1 MLAPRASTA
10 FVCLRCELKRSRG
23 RPPACTPRPRPSHA
37 SFSTT
42 ARRHDADDVR
52 IQTNADDVRIQAPGE
67 PPAQTDAHDVRIQAN
82 AHDVR
87 IQANAHDVRIQANAH
102 DVKIQ
107 ANAHDVRIQANA
119 ANTPV
124 RISKEYMRKG
134 KVFRQRKA
142 KLGMTRM
149 DEDADILVINEA
161 PQPDDAEKTQPEP
174 LEPISVPDILSSL
187 QQEGAPVTN
196 EDVARQL
203 DSLRPARDH
212 ADEPHYVTTAD
223 FVKLVAALTRGFTTT
238 QLSHYCSAAKS
249 IKQDTLY
256 KVVKASV
263 KATKRSEWHPT
274 TTSIEKRLPGV
285 ETIKKPK
292 QKAKSIRKAT
302 LVDKILRDVWKLELL
317 EEMEA
322 PGELELRL
330 KEWELKLLHAGAND
344 SNLARIAKIR
354 NAKVEIHWP
363 TNVLRI
369 TADKNTA
376 EYTAND
382 VEAAL
387 SKTHTTSLHLN
398 RWVALLNLPNSL
410 PNDGLAASLPADY
423 VSSLTGAHIYPTDP
437 FTLKIH
443 GLNETS
449 VAEAKRTL
457 IRLLPFK
464 ESATRTIDTQRLD
477 AARYDSYLLPTFNET
492 KSLDYAYRDL
502 SLGRWALPVT
512 RSADTTPLE
521 EHQESQ
527 EKFKPKLNPDQ
538 STHGLVNRVVSF
550 MRPPVDGSFTGS
562 ESTPRNRQTGYWA
575 LEPEYKVSADF
586 GQALFSLEDSDPNKV
601 VEAAA
606 DSGRSPFQPAIP
618 GLGSLLA
625 SSEFQN
631 LSRTETPALLYDFI
645 PSPDQKVF
653 ETETVLKEIGPTFP
667 KLHVQV
673 RTGRDGI
680 RPTIHKLSLGFHER
694 IHDVLLPDQ
703 AADIRFYR
711 YGRLRFSSKSH
722 HDKNVEEWSEAVRQ
736 NIESG
741 ERLSAPSLVIDI
753 PKWTIPGFPSDAT
766 GMLPIKYLFSGIQFR
781 QSVTGRLLD
790 TQISYSTMQSGK
802 LGARGGTL
810 SAYSPNLTD
819 DQYEVQIRE
828 FATKCVQMVDYITQA
843 GAQTQPPRQ
852 IRLPRNDYS
861 ARKQRRAAFSE
872 GQDPLPMHEQE
883 QAQDQHRDQRSDA
896 AETIE
901 DLQDEDQVDTYDETQ
916 TSNDQDDARLAS
928 RLDGDAPPIEA
939 NGAAEEINSEADED
953 KLTAKDKL
961 QSQEADALLD
971 DLFGDDAID
980 EPDAEEK
987 DMSSKQSERPSHGSR
1002 Y

>member
-1 MLAPRASTA
+1 MLAPRASSA
-10 FVCLRCELKRSRG
+10 LACLRCDLELKLQLQLGLG
-23 RPPACTPRPRPSHA
+23 RPTPCTPRRRPSHP

-42 ARRHDADDVR
+42 ARRHDA
-52 IQTNADDVRIQAPGE
+52 ADDVETR
-67 PPAQTDAHDVRIQAN
+67 
-82 AHDVR
+82 
-87 IQANAHDVRIQANAH
+87 
-102 DVKIQ
+102 
-107 ANAHDVRIQANA
+107 NA
-119 ANTPV
+119 ATKPV
-124 RISKEYMRKG
+124 RIVKEYTRQG
-134 KVFRQRKA
+134 KLIRQRRA
-142 KLGMTRM
+142 KLGMKRM

-161 PQPDDAEKTQPEP
+161 PEPEDPEKKQPEP
-174 LEPISVPDILSSL
+174 FEPISVPDILSSL

-203 DSLRPARDH
+203 DSLRPMRGSPH
-212 ADEPHYVTTAD
+212 EPHHVTTAD
-223 FVKLVAALTRGFTTT
+223 FVKLVAALTRGFTTA

-249 IKQDTLY
+249 IKQDALF

-292 QKAKSIRKAT
+292 QKAKGIRKAT

-330 KEWELKLLHAGAND
+330 KEWELNLLHAGAND

-382 VEAAL
+382 VEEAL
-387 SKTHTTSLHLN
+387 SKTHTTSLDLKRWAAQLN
-398 RWVALLNLPNSL
+398 MPSSL
-410 PNDGLAASLPADY
+410 PNNDLAASLPAEY
-423 VSSLTGAHIYPTDP
+423 VASITGAHIYPSDP

-477 AARYDSYLLPTFNET
+477 AAKHDSYLLPTFNET
-492 KSLDYAYRDL
+492 KSLDYAHRSL

-512 RSADTTPLE
+512 RSADTFSPE
-521 EHQESQ
+521 EHGTSQ
-527 EKFKPKLNPDQ
+527 EEIKLKSRLDQ
-538 STHGLVNRVVSF
+538 STHGLINRVVSF

-562 ESTPRNRQTGYWA
+562 ESAPQNRRTGYWA

-586 GQALFSLEDSDPNKV
+586 GQALFPLEYADPNKV

-606 DSGRSPFQPAIP
+606 DSARSPFQPAIP

-631 LSRTETPALLYDFI
+631 LSRTETPALLYEFI

-653 ETETVLKEIGPTFP
+653 ETETSLKQIGPTFP

-673 RTGRDGI
+673 RTGRDGN
-680 RPTIHKLSLGFHER
+680 RPTIHKLSLGFQER
-694 IHDVLLPDQ
+694 VHDVLLPDQ

-741 ERLSAPSLVIDI
+741 GRLSAPSLTIDI
-753 PKWTIPGFPSDAT
+753 PKWTIPGYPSDAT

-802 LGARGGTL
+802 LGARGGAL
-810 SAYSPNLTD
+810 SAYSPNLKD
-819 DQYEVQIRE
+819 DQYEAQIRE

-843 GAQTQPPRQ
+843 GAQTQPLRQ
-852 IRLPRNDYS
+852 MRLPRNDHS
-861 ARKQRRAAFSE
+861 ARKQRRAALLE
-872 GQDPLPMHEQE
+872 GEDPLLTHKQE
-883 QAQDQHRDQRSDA
+883 QTRGQYRDQRSNTA
-896 AETIE
+896 KTIE
-901 DLQDEDQVDTYDETQ
+901 DLQDQDQVDTYDQTQ
-916 TSNDQDDARLAS
+916 TSLNDQDDARLAS
-928 RLDGDAPPIEA
+928 RLDEDAPPSEA
-939 NGAAEEINSEADED
+939 NSAADEAQSEAEED
-953 KLTAKDKL
+953 KLNAREIL
-961 QSQEADALLD
+961 QSQEADALLN
-971 DLFGDDAID
+971 DLFGDDAVEERTNETD
-980 EPDAEEK
+980 ESDVLLK
-987 DMSSKQSERPSHGSR
+987 DR
-1002 Y
+1002 